1 MCQAARCGSGV
12 AVMMPGLILVS
23 QGGVTFTA
31 MEQNKVNPWREQAN
45 CERQVHFLK
54 ETKKKK
60 RKSLDLFEMWT
71 N

>member
-1 MCQAARCGSGV
+1 MCQAARCGCGV

-31 MEQNKVNPWREQAN
+31 MEQNKVNPRGEQSN
-45 CERQVHFLK
+45 CERQVHLK
-54 ETKKKK
+54 KKKK
-60 RKSLDLFEMWT
+60 RKSLHLFEMWT

>member
-1 MCQAARCGSGV
+1 MCQAARCGCGV

-31 MEQNKVNPWREQAN
+31 MEQNKVNPRGEQSN
-45 CERQVHFLK
+45 CERQVHF
-54 ETKKKK
+54 KKKK
-60 RKSLDLFEMWT
+60 KTRKSLHLFEMWT